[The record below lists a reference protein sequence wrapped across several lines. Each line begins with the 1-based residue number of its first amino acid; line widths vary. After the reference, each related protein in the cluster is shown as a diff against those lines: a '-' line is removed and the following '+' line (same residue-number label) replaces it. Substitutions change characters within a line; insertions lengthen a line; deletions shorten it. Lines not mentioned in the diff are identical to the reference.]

1 MGCTPKTEGRLG
13 MGVLQTTSKIIIG
26 GMGKWPKIKIW
37 NLLLQ
42 MQ

>member
-1 MGCTPKTEGRLG
+1 MHPLEGRLG
-13 MGVLQTTSKIIIG
+13 MGVLQTTRLG
-26 GMGKWPKIKIW
+26 GIEWQEVKIW

>member
-1 MGCTPKTEGRLG
+1 MHPLEGRLG
-13 MGVLQTTSKIIIG
+13 MGVLQTTRLG
-26 GMGKWPKIKIW
+26 GMEWQEVRIW